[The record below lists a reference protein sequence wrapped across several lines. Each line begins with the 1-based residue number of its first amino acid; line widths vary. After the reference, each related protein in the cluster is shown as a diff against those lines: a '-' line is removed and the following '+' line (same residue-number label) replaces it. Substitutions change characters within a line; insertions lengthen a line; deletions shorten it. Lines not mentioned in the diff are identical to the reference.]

1 MLMDLRKSLS
11 RRKQKIEIQKMFTNW
26 TNLLHEL
33 PQGSILSPLLFDIFL
48 CDLFLFIT
56 NINVVS
62 YADDNTQFAMGSSEF
77 EVINK
82 INW

>member
-1 MLMDLRKSLS
+1 M
-11 RRKQKIEIQKMFTNW
+11 KINKLFSNW
-26 TNLLHEL
+26 TNTLHGIV
-33 PQGSILSPLLFDIFL
+33 QSSIFGPLLFNAFL